1 MCFVGYFEEYQSEIS
16 YGQYLRMLDI
26 ITYNVLGIKFLKMEF
41 IILIR
46 ENEHPLEID
55 LMGIDYVEYS
65 VDDFSRNY

>member
-1 MCFVGYFEEYQSEIS
+1 MVNTSVCW
-16 YGQYLRMLDI
+16 I